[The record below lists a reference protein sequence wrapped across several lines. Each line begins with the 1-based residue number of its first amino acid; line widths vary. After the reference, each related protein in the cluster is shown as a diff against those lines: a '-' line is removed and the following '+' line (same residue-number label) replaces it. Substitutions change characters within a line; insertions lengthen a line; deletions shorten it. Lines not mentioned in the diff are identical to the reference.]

1 MLLFLRFLQ
10 DIFQHR
16 NRKSF
21 RFGTKLNSSYGHR
34 VQIYRV
40 AWERERTLWVL
51 VVFFSFLW
59 TEVSLYQQHINW
71 ECRLTSIWLFQTGT
85 SSNKDYF
92 FKDEFFLTCHKKYL
106 YESFPTQIKQI
117 SRQFRLYV
125 TDTHSRKHGFIFWVV
140 IISKAME
147 IKTPLKHPFTNHLTT

>member
-1 MLLFLRFLQ
+1 MIQDVFFFKMWKKHRRNCTENPQSIFLFLRFLQ

-59 TEVSLYQQHINW
+59 TEVSLYQQH
-71 ECRLTSIWLFQTGT
+71 RLTSIWLFQTGT

-92 FKDEFFLTCHKKYL
+92 FKRWILPDIHKKYL

-117 SRQFRLYV
+117 SQQFRLYV
-125 TDTHSRKHGFIFWVV
+125 TDTHSRNMVLSSELW
-140 IISKAME
+140 
-147 IKTPLKHPFTNHLTT
+147 